1 MSGVQQLTIAENDS
15 DQRLDRWFKKH
26 FPEINHG
33 RLEKLLRT
41 GQIRLDG
48 KRAKASD
55 RVEIGQTV
63 RVPPIAPAQ
72 EADAPQGS
80 RASAPKPKP
89 VSERDAK
96 MLHDAVLYKDADV
109 LVINK
114 PAGLAV
120 QGGTGLD
127 KNLDAMLDSLRFDA
141 AERPRLVHRLD
152 KDTSGVLVLARS
164 GKAAREL
171 AEAFRD
177 KSAQKIYWAV
187 VVGIPSPERG
197 TIDAPL
203 SKHAEHGFGERVGI
217 DEEEGRHAVTRYA
230 LVERAGNR
238 AAWLALMPETGRTHQ
253 LRAHCVILGTPIL
266 GDGKYGGA
274 EAQLTRENLSRKL
287 HLHARSIRIPHPKKG
302 WISAE
307 APLPPHMQATWKFFG
322 FAAKPDHDPFADLPQ
337 KARLGKK
344 R

>member
-1 MSGVQQLTIAENDS
+1 MSGVQQRTVAESDA

-41 GQIRLDG
+41 GQVRLDG

-55 RVEIGQTV
+55 RVEAGQII
-63 RVPPIAPAQ
+63 RIPPIAPAQ
-72 EADAPQGS
+72 DADARP
-80 RASAPKPKP
+80 AAAPKSKP

-96 MLHDAVLYKDADV
+96 ALRDAVLFKDADV
-109 LVINK
+109 LVIDK

-127 KNLDAMLDSLRFDA
+127 KNLDAMLEALQFDA

-152 KDTSGVLVLARS
+152 KDTSGVLVLARNAA
-164 GKAAREL
+164 AARDL
-171 AEAFRD
+171 TEAFRD
-177 KSAQKIYWAV
+177 KSARKIYWAV
-187 VVGIPSPERG
+187 VVGTPKLDRG

-203 SKHAEHGFGERVGI
+203 SKHAQHGFGERVGI
-217 DEEEGRHAVTRYA
+217 DEEEGRRAVTRYA
-230 LVERAGNR
+230 VVERAGKR

-274 EAQLTRENLSRKL
+274 EAQLARENLSRTL
-287 HLHARSIRIPHPKKG
+287 HLHARSIRIPHPRKG
-302 WISAE
+302 WIDAT

-322 FAAKPDHDPFADLPQ
+322 FAAEPDRDPFADL
-337 KARLGKK
+337 KAR

>member
-1 MSGVQQLTIAENDS
+1 MSGVRQITIAADDA
-15 DQRLDRWFKKH
+15 DQRLDRWFKKR
-26 FPEINHG
+26 FPEVSHG

-55 RVEIGQTV
+55 RIEAGQTV

-72 EADAPQGS
+72 EVDAPKGG
-80 RASAPKPKP
+80 PKAKP
-89 VSERDAK
+89 VSERDTK

-127 KNLDAMLDSLRFDA
+127 RNLDAMLDGLKFEAS
-141 AERPRLVHRLD
+141 ERPRLVHRLD
-152 KDTSGVLVLARS
+152 KDTSGVLVLARN
-164 GKAAREL
+164 GKAARDL
-171 AEAFRD
+171 AESFRD
-177 KSAQKIYWAV
+177 KSAEKIYWAV
-187 VVGIPSPERG
+187 VVGVPKPMRG

-203 SKHAEHGFGERVGI
+203 SKHADHGWGERVGI
-217 DEEEGRHAVTRYA
+217 DEEEGRRAVTRYA
-230 LVERAGNR
+230 VVEHAGNR

-274 EAQLTRENLSRKL
+274 EAQLARENLPRKL
-287 HLHARSIRIPHPKKG
+287 HLHARSIRIPHPRKG
-302 WISAE
+302 WIAAT
-307 APLPPHMQATWKFFG
+307 APLPPHMAATWKFFG
-322 FAAKPDHDPFADLPQ
+322 FSAEPADDPFAALP
-337 KARLGKK
+337 RI
-344 R
+344 RR

>member
-1 MSGVQQLTIAENDS
+1 MTGVQQLTISEDDS

-41 GQIRLDG
+41 GQVRLDG

-55 RVEIGQTV
+55 RVEAGQTV

-72 EADAPQGS
+72 DAERPKNQ
-80 RASAPKPKP
+80 PKPRP

-96 MLHDAVLYKDADV
+96 MLLDAVLYKDSDV

-187 VVGIPSPERG
+187 VVGVPSPERG

-266 GDGKYGGA
+266 GDGKYGGP
-274 EAQLTRENLSRKL
+274 EAQLTRENLPRKL
-287 HLHARSIRIPHPKKG
+287 HLHARAIRIPHPKKD
-302 WISAE
+302 WITAE

-322 FAAKPDHDPFADLPQ
+322 FAAKPDHDPFADLP
-337 KARLGKK
+337 KGRGGKK

>member
-1 MSGVQQLTIAENDS
+1 
-15 DQRLDRWFKKH
+15 
-26 FPEINHG
+26 
-33 RLEKLLRT
+33 
-41 GQIRLDG
+41 
-48 KRAKASD
+48 
-55 RVEIGQTV
+55 
-63 RVPPIAPAQ
+63 
-72 EADAPQGS
+72 
-80 RASAPKPKP
+80 

-96 MLHDAVLYKDADV
+96 TLRDAVLYKDADV

-127 KNLDAMLDSLRFDA
+127 KNLDAMLDSLTFEA
-141 AERPRLVHRLD
+141 TERPRLVHRLD

-177 KSAQKIYWAV
+177 KSAEKIYWTV

-217 DEEEGRHAVTRYA
+217 DEEEGRAAVTRYA
-230 LVERAGNR
+230 LIERAGNR

-266 GDGKYGGA
+266 GDGKYGGVD
-274 EAQLTRENLSRKL
+274 AQLTSENLSRKL
-287 HLHARSIRIPHPKKG
+287 HLHARAIRIPHPKKG
-302 WISAE
+302 WITAE

-337 KARLGKK
+337 KDRPGK
-344 R
+344 RR